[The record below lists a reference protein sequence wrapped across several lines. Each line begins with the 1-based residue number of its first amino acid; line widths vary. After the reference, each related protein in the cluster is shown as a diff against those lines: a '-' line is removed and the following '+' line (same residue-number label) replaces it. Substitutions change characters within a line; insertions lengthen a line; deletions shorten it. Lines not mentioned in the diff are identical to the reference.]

1 MSIALSLY
9 LKWNYL
15 LFQMNSE
22 FMEEFT
28 IIRLPMN
35 TCDYRNFTKN
45 HIVIG
50 HFDAKKIWINPL
62 SRSQSLLPDMDK

>member
-1 MSIALSLY
+1 
-9 LKWNYL
+9 
-15 LFQMNSE
+15 MNSE

-50 HFDAKKIWINPL
+50 HFDAKKIWINPS